1 MEEFMEWYEAIYPQ
15 MYRVAYYYMRNQHEA
30 EDAVQDA
37 VLTAYEKRY
46 QLKDKEKF
54 RSWMMTILVNRCKT
68 RMKKWF
74 QKNEN
79 VEEVSAV
86 EERQLGREED
96 FATNAVVKQVF
107 FQLEEEERLIVGLS
121 IFGGYKGEEIAK
133 MLGKNH
139 STVRSKYR
147 RALQKMKKE
156 LEVE

>member
-79 VEEVSAV
+79 VEEVSAA